1 MTRPLLMWYGFL
13 GGAAAWSLQLVL
25 GYGIEDS
32 ACSQGSS
39 DTKSW
44 IVLVTVLLGAAALAS
59 SAAAFSTW
67 RWADRRGDERG
78 AVTFLAVTGMFA
90 GLFFLVLIAL
100 GGLQLVTLD
109 SCHQG

>member
-1 MTRPLLMWYGFL
+1 MTRRILIWFGFL
-13 GGAAAWSLQLVL
+13 GGAAAWSMQLVL

-39 DTKSW
+39 GTKGW
-44 IVLVTVLLGAAALAS
+44 IVAVTLLLGALALGS
-59 SAAAFSTW
+59 TGAAFATW
-67 RWADRRGDERG
+67 RGVERRGDARG
-78 AVTFLAVTGMFA
+78 AVGFLALTGMLA

-100 GGLQLVTLD
+100 GGLQLVSLD

>member
-13 GGAAAWSLQLVL
+13 GGALAWSVQLVL

-44 IVLVTVLLGAAALAS
+44 IVLVTVLLGAAALGS
-59 SAAAFSTW
+59 SVAAFATW
-67 RWADRRGDERG
+67 RWADRRGDPRG
-78 AVTFLAVTGMFA
+78 AVTFLGLTGMLA
-90 GLFFLVLIAL
+90 GVFFVVLIAL
-100 GGLQLVTLD
+100 GGLQLLTLD

>member
-13 GGAAAWSLQLVL
+13 GGAAAWALQLVL

-44 IVLVTVLLGAAALAS
+44 IVLVTVLLGAAALGS
-59 SAAAFSTW
+59 SGAAFLTW
-67 RWADRRGDERG
+67 RWADRRGDARG
-78 AVTFLAVTGMFA
+78 AVTFLALTGMLA
-90 GLFFLVLIAL
+90 GVFFLVLIAL
-100 GGLQLVTLD
+100 GGLQLVSLD

>member
-1 MTRPLLMWYGFL
+1 MWYGFL
-13 GGAAAWSLQLVL
+13 GGAAAWALQLVL

-59 SAAAFSTW
+59 SAAAFLTW
-67 RWADRRGDERG
+67 RWADRRGDTRG
-78 AVTFLAVTGMFA
+78 AVSFLAVTGIFA

-100 GGLQLVTLD
+100 GGLQLVSLD